1 MTPGQGTHRIVTMY
15 IFDNISFSIVSISHF
30 MYFPFHHR
38 MPDLNIAREGP
49 AVVSVENELWVIG
62 GKTGPGD
69 EEYQGSVEIFDN
81 ECNKWVLHGK
91 DSGLNLKINKNQE
104 CQSIVMER
112 HVS

>member
-1 MTPGQGTHRIVTMY
+1 MTPGQGTHRIVAMY
-15 IFDNISFSIVSISHF
+15 IFDQFLNIPYLSLDV
-30 MYFPFHHR
+30 FPFHHR